1 MKKLYDK
8 NEVTFAVIMIVI
20 YVVGMS
26 IMKDISEKLG
36 IEYFAEC
43 FFAVILAAIIML
55 FIRKNG
61 LGRYYGLCAPNTNA
75 KDMLYYIPLFS
86 IPVIPIFFGIG
97 TNHSTAVII
106 THTISML
113 FVGLLEEVIF
123 RGFLFRGIEKSS
135 RKRAVIITALTFGF
149 GHIANLING
158 YEIFDNIIQIIYAV
172 AVGFM
177 LVIIVIKTG
186 SLISCI
192 IFHSLNN
199 MLADFCTGER
209 LITFTGSEKTAEIVM
224 LAVRL
229 LIVLAYTL
237 YVSGKVPDE
246 T

>member
-135 RKRAVIITALTFGF
+135 
-149 GHIANLING
+149 
-158 YEIFDNIIQIIYAV
+158 IQIIYAV

-237 YVSGKVPDE
+237 YVSGKIPDE

>member
-1 MKKLYDK
+1 MKKLYEK

-97 TNHSTAVII
+97 TDHSTAVII

-135 RKRAVIITALTFGF
+135 
-149 GHIANLING
+149 
-158 YEIFDNIIQIIYAV
+158 IQIIYAV

-237 YVSGKVPDE
+237 YVSGKIPDE

>member
-1 MKKLYDK
+1 MKKLYEK

-43 FFAVILAAIIML
+43 IFAVILAAVIIL

-61 LGRYYGLCAPNTNA
+61 LGRYYGLCAPNTKA

-86 IPVIPIFFGIG
+86 IPVIPLFFGIG
-97 TNHSTAVII
+97 TDHSTAVII

-135 RKRAVIITALTFGF
+135 
-149 GHIANLING
+149 
-158 YEIFDNIIQIIYAV
+158 IQIIYAV

-237 YVSGKVPDE
+237 YVSGKIPDE

>member
-1 MKKLYDK
+1 MKKLYEK

-86 IPVIPIFFGIG
+86 IPVIPLFFGIG
-97 TNHSTAVII
+97 TDHSTAVII

-135 RKRAVIITALTFGF
+135 
-149 GHIANLING
+149 
-158 YEIFDNIIQIIYAV
+158 IQIIYAV

-237 YVSGKVPDE
+237 YVSGKIPDE